1 MIVWCLTPLCLAAV
15 IEQVRQS
22 HKRVRV
28 VRLETT
34 TDNQRIVGLLIP
46 NSAVESVLTG
56 WLWFPRISCQMVFV
70 VVSVQWG
77 ESGTACGSWTMEI
90 KLCNGKLSYCYIM
103 ELLGQLICLWMAFS
117 SKISFIGL
125 CQKEKKIVVEKSEGP
140 EVECASIFFSF
151 SSTLNVEHSVW
162 ILVTS
167 IPPMPCIISNQ
178 DHILIYESGKHYVIL
193 LQAYSGSKILMTDTD
208 RLDLFCS
215 HSYWWCRSLS
225 DVRCSSSEVRH
236 IWFCFFIEPAS

>member
-125 CQKEKKIVVEKSEGP
+125 CQKEKKNRCGEIRRTRGGMCQYFFLLFQHFKCWTLCVDSGHFHSSNAMYHLKSRP
-140 EVECASIFFSF
+140 
-151 SSTLNVEHSVW
+151 
-162 ILVTS
+162 
-167 IPPMPCIISNQ
+167 
-178 DHILIYESGKHYVIL
+178 
-193 LQAYSGSKILMTDTD
+193 YSYL
-208 RLDLFCS
+208 
-215 HSYWWCRSLS
+215 WEW
-225 DVRCSSSEVRH
+225 
-236 IWFCFFIEPAS
+236 